1 MIEELARDYI
11 TEESRTLGQLPLPA
25 VRRVVEALRDAFAR
39 KAQIFVMGNG
49 GSAATASHL
58 ACDINKGL
66 GVGREKRFKMICL
79 NDNIPTMLA
88 YANDVSYGDVFVEQ
102 LRNFLRPH
110 DVVIGISCSGNSE
123 NVIKAIEF
131 AEARGAVAVGITG
144 FNGGRLAQVARLSIV
159 VPSHDMQVIEDAHL
173 TICHMLFRLLEKT
186 LATPRLRP
194 AALSPAV
201 STPDET

>member
-39 KAQIFVMGNG
+39 KAQVFVMGNG

-123 NVIKAIEF
+123 NVIKAVEF
-131 AEARGAVAVGITG
+131 ANAGGGVELWVTGIE
-144 FNGGRLAQVARLSIV
+144 GGGMV
-159 VPSHDMQVIEDAHL
+159 
-173 TICHMLFRLLEKT
+173 K
-186 LATPRLRP
+186 
-194 AALSPAV
+194 
-201 STPDET
+201 STQIPLD